1 MVMKNVKKKIQR
13 IPYLFLLMLFSC
25 LTASAQQ
32 GITVKGTVVDDNG
45 ETIIGASVVVK
56 GNNSIGTI
64 SDIDGNFVLTVPNE
78 KSVLVVSF
86 VGMEPQEV
94 KASSKGTIKVV
105 LKDDTQ
111 LLDEVVV
118 VGYGVQKKSDV
129 TGAMARVGE
138 KELKAMPVKNALEG
152 MQGKTAGVDIT
163 SSQRPGEVG
172 GINIRGVRSID
183 AEQGPLYVVDGMII
197 QTGGIENINPS
208 DIEAIDILKDA
219 SATAIYGSRG
229 ANGVILVTT
238 KKGKQGKVTLNYSG
252 TVTFET
258 LHDVTEMMSAAEW
271 LDYARTAKYNMGSYA
286 SATPDMPHS
295 VI

>member
-32 GITVKGTVVDDNG
+32 GITVKGTVLDDNG

-86 VGMEPQEV
+86 VGMEAQEV
-94 KASSKGTIKVV
+94 KATKGIIRVI

-118 VGYGVQKKSDV
+118 VGYGQQKKASV
-129 TGAMARVGE
+129 VGAIT
-138 KELKAMPVKNALEG
+138 
-152 MQGKTAGVDIT
+152 QTSGKTLERAGVNNLGAALTGNLPGVIT
-163 SSQRPGEVG
+163 SS
-172 GINIRGVRSID
+172 S
-183 AEQGPLYVVDGMII
+183 
-197 QTGGIENINPS
+197 
-208 DIEAIDILKDA
+208 
-219 SATAIYGSRG
+219 
-229 ANGVILVTT
+229 
-238 KKGKQGKVTLNYSG
+238 
-252 TVTFET
+252 
-258 LHDVTEMMSAAEW
+258 
-271 LDYARTAKYNMGSYA
+271 
-286 SATPDMPHS
+286 
-295 VI
+295 